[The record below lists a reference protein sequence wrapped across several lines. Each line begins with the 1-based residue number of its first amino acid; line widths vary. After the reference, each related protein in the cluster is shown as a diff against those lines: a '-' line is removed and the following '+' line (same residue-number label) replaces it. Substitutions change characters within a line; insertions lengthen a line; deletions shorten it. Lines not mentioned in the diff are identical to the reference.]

1 MIYPGQSG
9 SASCRFLGGKVSQRG
24 MGFGDG
30 LLYNSAARAGN
41 GAGRN
46 PKAEQD
52 DPPMSLEDKELVAR
66 AQHDDPSAFEILVRR
81 YQDKAYAIAY
91 NMCSGDREEAQE
103 LTQEAFLRAF
113 RSLKNFRG
121 KSSFYT
127 WFYRILVN
135 TCLDSRRRR
144 KRWEKVFTFW
154 RHDRRERKDSKKM
167 DEDYPDPGV
176 NSNPMTA
183 LNGKQLGQEI
193 SEALETLPEK
203 QRVVFQLKVLHGM
216 TIREIAQIVGS
227 AEGTVKSHLFRATH
241 FLRDAL
247 QDWAQP

>member
-1 MIYPGQSG
+1 M
-9 SASCRFLGGKVSQRG
+9 
-24 MGFGDG
+24 
-30 LLYNSAARAGN
+30 YNSAGRALI

-46 PKAEQD
+46 PKAGRD
-52 DPPMSLEDKELVAR
+52 DSPMSLEDKELVAR
-66 AQHDDPSAFEILVRR
+66 AQHDDSSAFEILVRR
-81 YQDKAYAIAY
+81 YQEKAYAIAY
-91 NMCSGDREEAQE
+91 NMCSGDTEEAQE

-144 KRWEKVFTFW
+144 KRWERIFTFW
-154 RHDRRERKDSKKM
+154 RSDRRDRKDSKEM

-183 LNGKQLGQEI
+183 LNGKQLAQEI
-193 SEALETLPEK
+193 SQALETLPEK
-203 QRVVFQLKVLHGM
+203 QRVIFQLKVFHGM
-216 TIREIAQIVGS
+216 KIREIAQIVGS

-247 QDWAQP
+247 QDWVQP